1 MSAAMNY
8 ELHELEAEL
17 KRLRPR
23 APSEL
28 CEARVE
34 AVLAKTPIFV
44 HGWRRA
50 WRMLAI
56 SGVAAALAL
65 MAGLTKVSSANAAL
79 SPVAVENEVCD
90 THEDGVV
97 KLADG
102 SKVWRTRIQYVDTV
116 RWSGGG
122 RTLTLTTP
130 REELRIVPLVA
141 Y

>member
-8 ELHELEAEL
+8 ELHELETEL

-23 APSEL
+23 SPSEL

-34 AVLAKTPIFV
+34 TALAKVPTATD
-44 HGWRRA
+44 GWRRA
-50 WRMLAI
+50 WRALAL
-56 SGVAAALAL
+56 SGVAAGLALATS
-65 MAGLTKVSSANAAL
+65 LTKAPSADAAL
-79 SPVAVENEVCD
+79 SPVAVENQVCE
-90 THEDGVV
+90 THEDGVM
-97 KLADG
+97 KLSDG
-102 SKVWRTRIQYVDTV
+102 SQVWRTRIQYMDTV

>member
-23 APSEL
+23 TPSEL

-34 AVLAKTPIFV
+34 AALANTSSTE
-44 HGWRRA
+44 GWGRA
-50 WRMLAI
+50 WRMLAL

-65 MAGLTKVSSANAAL
+65 VVGLTKTSSANAAL

-90 THEDGVV
+90 THEEGVV

-116 RWSGGG
+116 RWSDGG
-122 RTLTLTTP
+122 RTLTMTTP

>member
-1 MSAAMNY
+1 MNN
-8 ELHELEAEL
+8 EFNELEAEL

-34 AVLAKTPIFV
+34 SALASASSTD
-44 HGWRRA
+44 GWGRA
-50 WRMLAI
+50 WRLFAF
-56 SGVAAALAL
+56 SGVAAALVLAV
-65 MAGLTKVSSANAAL
+65 GSVVRTSSANAAL
-79 SPVAVENEVCD
+79 SPVAVENAVCD

-102 SKVWRTRIQYVDTV
+102 STAWRTRVQYMDTV
-116 RWSGGG
+116 RWSDGG
-122 RTLTLTTP
+122 RTLTLATP

>member
-1 MSAAMNY
+1 MNY
-8 ELHELEAEL
+8 ELQELEAEL

-28 CEARVE
+28 CEARV
-34 AVLAKTPIFV
+34 AAALAKASSTGV
-44 HGWRRA
+44 WGRA
-50 WRMLAI
+50 WRLLAL

-65 MAGLTKVSSANAAL
+65 AVGLTKTTSANAAL

-116 RWSGGG
+116 RWSDGG
-122 RTLTLTTP
+122 RTLTMTTP
-130 REELRIVPLVA
+130 REELRIVPLVV

>member
-1 MSAAMNY
+1 MNY
-8 ELHELEAEL
+8 ELQELEAEL
-17 KRLRPR
+17 TRLRPR

-34 AVLAKTPIFV
+34 AELTKTSTFAD
-44 HGWRRA
+44 GWRRG
-50 WRMLAI
+50 WRLLAL
-56 SGVAAALAL
+56 SGVAAAMALAT
-65 MAGLTKVSSANAAL
+65 GLTKTSSASVAL
-79 SPVAVENEVCD
+79 SPVAVENEVYD

-102 SKVWRTRIQYVDTV
+102 SKAWRTRIQYVDTV

>member
-1 MSAAMNY
+1 MNY

-17 KRLRPR
+17 KRLRPQ

-34 AVLAKTPIFV
+34 AALAKAPTAAD
-44 HGWRRA
+44 GWRRTWHA
-50 WRMLAI
+50 LALA
-56 SGVAAALAL
+56 GVAAGLAL
-65 MAGLTKVSSANAAL
+65 SASLTKPSSANAAL
-79 SPVAVENEVCD
+79 SPVAVDNQLCD
-90 THEDGVV
+90 THEDGMM

-102 SKVWRTRIQYVDTV
+102 SQVWRTRIQYVDTV

-130 REELRIVPLVA
+130 REEVRIVPLVA

>member
-1 MSAAMNY
+1 MNY
-8 ELHELEAEL
+8 ELQELEAEL

-34 AVLAKTPIFV
+34 AELARASTTD
-44 HGWRRA
+44 GWRGV
-50 WRMLAI
+50 WRMLAL
-56 SGVAAALAL
+56 SGAAAALVLA
-65 MAGLTKVSSANAAL
+65 AGLIKTSPASAVL
-79 SPVAVENEVCD
+79 SPVAIENEMRD

-102 SKVWRTRIQYVDTV
+102 STAWRTRIQYMDTV

-122 RTLTLTTP
+122 RTLTMTTP

>member
-1 MSAAMNY
+1 MNY
-8 ELHELEAEL
+8 KLHELEAEL

-34 AVLAKTPIFV
+34 AALAKARASTR
-44 HGWRRA
+44 GWRRV
-50 WRMLAI
+50 WRALAL

-65 MAGLTKVSSANAAL
+65 SAGLVKTSSASAAL
-79 SPVAVENEVCD
+79 SPVAVENEVYD

-102 SKVWRTRIQYVDTV
+102 SKVWRTRIQYVDTM
-116 RWSGGG
+116 RWSDGG

>member
-1 MSAAMNY
+1 MNN
-8 ELHELEAEL
+8 ELTELEAEL
-17 KRLRPR
+17 KRLRPL

-34 AVLAKTPIFV
+34 AELSRTSSTG
-44 HGWRRA
+44 GWRGA
-50 WRMLAI
+50 WRTLAI

-65 MAGLTKVSSANAAL
+65 AAGLTKTSPAGAAL
-79 SPVAVENEVCD
+79 SPVAIENELRD
-90 THEDGVV
+90 AHEDGVV

-102 SKVWRTRIQYVDTV
+102 SRVWRTRIQYMDTV

-122 RTLTLTTP
+122 RTLTMTTP